1 MPLCRAKKTFQVNQ
15 SVANE
20 ENDHVKEPCEY
31 WTDRRLDEQ
40 AEGWTRQAHKQMMA
54 TKFRIL

>member
-40 AEGWTRQAHKQMMA
+40 AEGWTRQADRQTAVH
-54 TKFRIL
+54 